1 MSASASVARRAR
13 LVLRGGAAARRVRA
27 PACVATRSLH
37 TDRARGVLLGA
48 AQLFTPD
55 SAWHAALVHQAH
67 DTRTTRRVVIAG
79 ATACGTADVV
89 NALLAEPHDAP
100 ITRALAAKTTAHAE
114 HPDGLRIVYGE
125 PGTAAPAPTPNTL
138 PLPLP
143 WLRAGVELVELLD
156 PRTDAATLQTLYDAD
171 ALFFVVDA
179 ADLASNAPHH
189 AKHTLALAEH
199 FAAKPGTSLVVNL
212 PWREVAPTTPAPAG
226 ASVPRAAD
234 MPDLD
239 AIARAAHNTL
249 GAHTLALLAAHS
261 SVPGNAAPGV
271 MVVSSALA
279 AHAKS
284 LLAPSHAAIK
294 DQWRQFSDHFRAAR
308 FPALYEAVVRPSDPR
323 VRATYLAHTAL
334 ETASV
339 AEALEGERLRT
350 AAGYAHLLATNAE
363 HTMGSLAS
371 HILADEPADDDARP
385 SAVEVRRG
393 DASASVA
400 GFLADSRHQVETVL
414 GARFPWYKLPFRID
428 ELRLTLLYT
437 VGRSFGVDQETRLA
451 YETGR
456 MRGIAA
462 EEYARTLATLREL
475 ARRERRSDAD
485 TPAPALGGAC
495 ADASPSFDS
504 ATLRNALAAF
514 DDAQLA
520 PILTPTCLAE
530 PLIAR
535 RRQLLG
541 PQGPVDQLVAR
552 AQRATLHTYVFLGTT
567 YTACAYGTFAHHR
580 LVPRTPPARP
590 IESVPSVAE
599 LAATDWTP
607 WSMPETLTHLAGLG
621 DWLVMAP
628 STAGATALLAT
639 AAGAW
644 YLQGRWSAAKRKFW
658 RDWDRVVHAVDR
670 DAKHEVNALLRYV
683 FGAPLHA
690 ARALR
695 DVCVGREAAHQER
708 IEQLRKLRNASE

>member
-1 MSASASVARRAR
+1 MSASVARRAR
-13 LVLRGGAAARRVRA
+13 LVLRGSTAARRLHT
-27 PACVATRSLH
+27 PLCIATRSLH

-55 SAWHAALVHQAH
+55 SAWHTALVRQAD
-67 DTRTTRRVVIAG
+67 DTRTSRRVVFAG
-79 ATACGTADVV
+79 ASACDTAGVV
-89 NALLAEPHDAP
+89 DALLAEPHDAP
-100 ITRALAAKTTAHAE
+100 ITRALAAKNAAHAE
-114 HPDGLRIVYGE
+114 HPEGLRIVYGDAH
-125 PGTAAPAPTPNTL
+125 TAAPAPTPNTL
-138 PLPLP
+138 MLPLP
-143 WLRAGVELVELLD
+143 WLRAGVELIELLD
-156 PRTDAATLQTLYDAD
+156 PRTDTATLQTLYDAD

-179 ADLASNAPHH
+179 AALSQNASHH
-189 AKHTLALAEH
+189 EKQTLALVEH
-199 FAAKPGTSLVVNL
+199 FAAKPGTTLVVNL
-212 PWREVAPTTPAPAG
+212 PWREVAPTTPAPVG
-226 ASVPRAAD
+226 TSVARAAD

-239 AIARAAHNTL
+239 AIARAAHAKL
-249 GAHTLALLAAHS
+249 GARTLALLAAHS
-261 SVPGNAAPGV
+261 TVQGNAAPGV
-271 MVVSSALA
+271 LAVSSALA

-284 LLAPSHAAIK
+284 LLAPTHASIK
-294 DQWRQFSDHFRAAR
+294 DQWRQFSDSFRAAR

-323 VRATYLAHTAL
+323 VRATYLAQTAL

-339 AEALEGERLRT
+339 AEALEGERLRA
-350 AAGYAHLLATNAE
+350 AAGYAHLLNSEAQY
-363 HTMGSLAS
+363 TMDKLAS
-371 HILADEPADDDARP
+371 HILAEEPVEDDARP

-393 DASASVA
+393 DASPSVA
-400 GFLADSRHQVETVL
+400 GFLADSRHEVETVL
-414 GARFPWYKLPFRID
+414 AARFPWYKLPFRID

-475 ARRERRSDAD
+475 ARHERRADAD
-485 TPAPALGGAC
+485 TRAPALGGAY
-495 ADASPSFDS
+495 ADAVPSFDS
-504 ATLRNALAAF
+504 ATLRNTLAAF

-580 LVPRTPPARP
+580 LVPRAPPVRP
-590 IESVPSVAE
+590 VETVPNVAE

-658 RDWDRVVHAVDR
+658 KDWDRVVHAVDR
-670 DAKHEVNALLRYV
+670 DAKNEVNALLRYV
-683 FGAPLHA
+683 FGAPLQA
-690 ARALR
+690 ARTLR
-695 DVCVGREAAHQER
+695 DACVGREAAHQER
-708 IEQLRKLRNASE
+708 IEQLRKLREAKE